1 MLRSYGELLRSRAF
15 IGYAGN
21 TAMSVGAFFAF
32 LAGGPYVVIEILHR
46 HPSEYGLYFVL
57 ISGGYMLGNFAASRL
72 SQRLG
77 VDRMIPTGVGVSLIG
92 GVASVGT
99 LLSGWVPTASGFIP
113 LTVVDRKS

>member
-1 MLRSYGELLRSRAF
+1 
-15 IGYAGN
+15 
-21 TAMSVGAFFAF
+21 MSVGAFFAF

-77 VDRMIPTGVGVSLIG
+77 VDRMIPIGVGVSLLG
-92 GVASVGT
+92 GVASVGI
-99 LLSGWVPTASGFIP
+99 LLSGVVATATVFISMI
-113 LTVVDRKS
+113 VVAHGTGLRTPHATGQIERAS